1 MAKLA
6 NISQEKLVEMY
17 LEVEQEASILSEKYE
32 DLESRR
38 SRVNEILEDLL
49 PLIGSIFTAIINIR
63 AIIRLIRDIM
73 RAIR

>member
-49 PLIGSIFTAIINIR
+49 PLIGSIFTAIVNIR
-63 AIIRLIRDIM
+63 AIIRLIRDIL

>member
-38 SRVNEILEDLL
+38 SRANEILEDLL

-63 AIIRLIRDIM
+63 AIIRLIRDIL